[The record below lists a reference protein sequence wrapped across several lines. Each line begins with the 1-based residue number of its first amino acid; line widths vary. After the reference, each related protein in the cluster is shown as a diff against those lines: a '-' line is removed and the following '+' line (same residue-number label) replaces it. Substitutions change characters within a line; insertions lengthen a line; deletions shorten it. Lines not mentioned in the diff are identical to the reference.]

1 MKQEFYSGMAYVGW
15 ALAAMLFFLALF
27 VTAVGRVL
35 AMRPG
40 HWKNMSSLPLSED
53 LPAHTLKPKEA
64 P

>member
-1 MKQEFYSGMAYVGW
+1 MKQEFYAGMAYAGW

-35 AMRPG
+35 STRPR
-40 HWKNMSSLPLSED
+40 HWTQISSLPLRED
-53 LPAHTLKPKEA
+53 LPAKTLNPKET